1 MTGTKKVVSL
11 RRERFKRNIIKYFI
25 SIKRSIYNTIT
36 DNNNSSSPKS
46 KKDANKSGK
55 AKNK

>member
-11 RRERFKRNIIKYFI
+11 RRERFKRNIIKCFI

-36 DNNNSSSPKS
+36 NKSDSSSPKS